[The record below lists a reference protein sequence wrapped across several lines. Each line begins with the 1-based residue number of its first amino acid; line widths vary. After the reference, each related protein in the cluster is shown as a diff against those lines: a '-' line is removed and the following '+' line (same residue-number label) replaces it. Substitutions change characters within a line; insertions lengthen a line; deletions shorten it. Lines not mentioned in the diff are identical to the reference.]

1 VQGLASAVN
10 VPYKQA
16 IAAPLPTQVLDDGR
30 EHRHRYSLSVSAGV
44 VEEVAAHMAAGAA
57 AGLRINVVVSGASSH
72 RYVDCVPEKAGKEQA
87 LQVSGLCHKP
97 VPGLD
102 GLVRRA
108 GISKM

>member
-1 VQGLASAVN
+1 
-10 VPYKQA
+10 
-16 IAAPLPTQVLDDGR
+16 
-30 EHRHRYSLSVSAGV
+30 
-44 VEEVAAHMAAGAA
+44 
-57 AGLRINVVVSGASSH
+57 
-72 RYVDCVPEKAGKEQA
+72 VPEKAGKEQA